1 MANPNT
7 ISPAPIQFGEDLGL
21 GGDQPREKLRERA
34 PALRDRA
41 GQALE
46 QGRERVRESPV
57 ASLAI
62 AAGVGVIVGLLI
74 GRRRV

>member
-1 MANPNT
+1 MANTNT
-7 ISPAPIQFGEDLGL
+7 ISPPPVHLGENLDL

-34 PALRDRA
+34 AALRERA